1 MREHRGG
8 ILHLTARSTA
18 STIDP
23 QVLYE
28 EKMFQI
34 TPFLYDGLVTYRKV
48 AGPRSADIV
57 PDLAESMPLILD
69 GARTYVFKLRHG
81 IRFSNGAELTTNDVV
96 QSFRRM
102 FKVLG
107 PNIGS
112 WYNVLVGA
120 DACLKAPATCT
131 LAGGVVEDAAANT
144 IILHLTQPSG
154 SFLDEL
160 AMNFATILPADTPPR
175 DVGLH
180 PAAGTGPYMI
190 AAYDPARAMHIV
202 RNPYFREWSADA
214 QPDGY
219 VDEMV
224 YRFGLQ
230 DEAEVT
236 EVENG
241 QQDWMFDEKPL
252 DRLAEIGSE
261 YAAGAHIAPMQAY
274 YYLEL
279 NTRLPP
285 FDNADARRAVSYAVN
300 RNALVKLFGGPALG
314 TPLCQLLPAG
324 IPGYVPYCPFTINP
338 GANWTKPD
346 LAKARALVKKSGTA
360 GMKVTLV
367 TSDKEVERTMG
378 IYLQSVLSDIG
389 YDAGVRTVSSAIQF
403 TYLQNSNNRVQIGLT
418 DWFQDFP
425 EPSDFLA
432 VMFSCASIHP
442 GSDAS
447 INMSEFC
454 DPSIEAEMNRA
465 LALDATD
472 KNQALPIWTKVDREI
487 TDLAPGITLFQLNQL
502 DIVSPRLGNFQ
513 FSPIYRMLFAAAWL
527 H

>member
-1 MREHRGG
+1 
-8 ILHLTARSTA
+8 
-18 STIDP
+18 
-23 QVLYE
+23 
-28 EKMFQI
+28 
-34 TPFLYDGLVTYRKV
+34 
-48 AGPRSADIV
+48 
-57 PDLAESMPLILD
+57 
-69 GARTYVFKLRHG
+69 
-81 IRFSNGAELTTNDVV
+81 
-96 QSFRRM
+96 
-102 FKVLG
+102 
-107 PNIGS
+107 
-112 WYNVLVGA
+112 
-120 DACLKAPATCT
+120 
-131 LAGGVVEDAAANT
+131 
-144 IILHLTQPSG
+144 
-154 SFLDEL
+154 
-160 AMNFATILPADTPPR
+160 
-175 DVGLH
+175 
-180 PAAGTGPYMI
+180 
-190 AAYDPARAMHIV
+190 
-202 RNPYFREWSADA
+202 
-214 QPDGY
+214 
-219 VDEMV
+219 
-224 YRFGLQ
+224 
-230 DEAEVT
+230 
-236 EVENG
+236 
-241 QQDWMFDEKPL
+241 
-252 DRLAEIGSE
+252 
-261 YAAGAHIAPMQAY
+261 
-274 YYLEL
+274 
-279 NTRLPP
+279 
-285 FDNADARRAVSYAVN
+285 
-300 RNALVKLFGGPALG
+300 
-314 TPLCQLLPAG
+314 
-324 IPGYVPYCPFTINP
+324 
-338 GANWTKPD
+338 
-346 LAKARALVKKSGTA
+346 VKKSGTA